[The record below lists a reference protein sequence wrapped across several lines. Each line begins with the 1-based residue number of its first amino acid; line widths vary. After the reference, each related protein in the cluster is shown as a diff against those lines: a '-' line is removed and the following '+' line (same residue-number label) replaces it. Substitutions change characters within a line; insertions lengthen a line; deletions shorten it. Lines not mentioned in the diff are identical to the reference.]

1 MPKLLIL
8 KKHLCLQ
15 YPFLTVRVCSNI
27 LAVIMPETSL
37 NQMNLHCT
45 KWNYRPQI
53 LEAETNRF
61 LYGWMKRLFSK
72 FITENLCLFF
82 FPCVARCHRSNSH
95 YVGLLFNSLIWAT
108 VTAK

>member
-82 FPCVARCHRSNSH
+82 FPLR
-95 YVGLLFNSLIWAT
+95 GT
-108 VTAK
+108 VPQVK